1 MEEDEAVMAVRA
13 EKMKLMVPSLSEIK
27 EHRRKKRFDMKW
39 YVKNKNKNPALPTLW
54 KKAWIN
60 TEH

>member
-1 MEEDEAVMAVRA
+1 MAVRA